1 MKNKVHSF
9 LIIGLVLFLGALGMS
24 GCTFLQSSNIHSSQ
38 LSVSGNVIFMFPM
51 IKVVAGGFDY
61 SACSSDLTVEA
72 EVLTH
77 QTEVASYEWTL
88 KSIDGS
94 GSTSTPL
101 PLQTGCT
108 TGFVND
114 YTGTGSRSGSSKQ
127 FSVIGIQPANDFI
140 IELKVTD
147 IQGRIATA
155 RMLVAS
161 GERDAALVYASKLT
175 GTVLSN
181 AQPGVSINQNVIT
194 FSIQENHNFIRLL
207 TDGDSE
213 FDGLFASFDGQALDV
228 ANDNTWSLPYVAPGS
243 DIVQDYVANGDHSA
257 SYFIGT
263 QNVSDRAYY
272 PLFATSFIY
281 ITQ

>member
-1 MKNKVHSF
+1 
-9 LIIGLVLFLGALGMS
+9 
-24 GCTFLQSSNIHSSQ
+24 
-38 LSVSGNVIFMFPM
+38 
-51 IKVVAGGFDY
+51 
-61 SACSSDLTVEA
+61 
-72 EVLTH
+72 VLTH

-88 KSIDGS
+88 KSVDGS
-94 GSTSTPL
+94 GPSVRSL
-101 PLQTGCT
+101 SAQTGCT
-108 TGFVND
+108 TGFTND
-114 YTGTGSRSGSSKQ
+114 YTGVGPRSGSSKQ

-147 IQGRIATA
+147 TQGRIAIA

-161 GERDAALVYASKLT
+161 DEQNAALVDAGKMTGVVLT
-175 GTVLSN
+175 N
-181 AQPGVSINQNVIT
+181 AQPGIAINQNVIT
-194 FSIQENHNFIRLL
+194 FSVHESKNFILL
-207 TDGDSE
+207 ATSGDSQ